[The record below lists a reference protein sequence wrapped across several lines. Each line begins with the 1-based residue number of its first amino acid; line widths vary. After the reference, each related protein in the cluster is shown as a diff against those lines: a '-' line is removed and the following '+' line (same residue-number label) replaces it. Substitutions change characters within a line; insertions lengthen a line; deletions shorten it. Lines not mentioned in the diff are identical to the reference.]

1 MMKGHFTLLPPL
13 LLILLIQQQGP
24 SEAFNLEPRVGIIK
38 KGHPGSYFGFS
49 VASHVILGY
58 GSNPKESIILV
69 GAPLDIQNGQRE
81 GSLWKCSFTSSPG
94 DCAEIQSYGGLYGDR
109 GESNGQWLGVA
120 VHSQGPGKQVIVCA
134 HRYVKKEFQHRWGN
148 GRCFTLSQDLE
159 HLATW
164 DPCEGRDKKKAHE
177 SWGFCQAGTSA
188 LLTEDNTAL
197 IGSPGPFTCR
207 GTVFAMSVE
216 DDFLFRDKTHYHT
229 PIKDGDAPVG
239 KYSYLGMSLT
249 AGNFLPPS
257 RSCGQKLSYAS
268 GAPRDGSSGKV
279 FIFVKCND
287 KLMHVQRVLTGD
299 GFASSFGYSLTT
311 LDLNGDGYTELIV
324 GAPFYKDSGAVYIY
338 KNTANGIEFDAQRRV
353 LLPSADSP
361 RESRFGFSLANAGDL
376 NNDGKSDLIVG
387 APYDGPGKVFVYM
400 GNNDEERNEEE
411 DEEGEIAILGQV
423 IKSES
428 LPSSEP
434 IRTFGYSLS
443 GGVDI
448 DMNNHSDI
456 VVGAYESDAAVII
469 RSRPVIDIITWFG
482 KRPRVID
489 PTLMGCES
497 DLMSDEVCFG
507 IESCFLIKNFPPNIE
522 TTHIKYTLDAEIFP
536 GGRHVS
542 RVRFGDK
549 RSNSSYQSE
558 KIIAV
563 ERDSLTGCFYETA
576 YLREGTLDI
585 RNPIKFLLT
594 LKLQQDE
601 PRLGRGR
608 GGFIPPPPN
617 INQFPILNAQEAQKQ
632 LDIPFQKS
640 CGEDDLCHSHLSAE
654 ILVDGSNE
662 KGILEVRDRKEV
674 AFSVRVTNAGEP
686 AYTAQ
691 VVIAIDHNSFNFVG
705 RSDSNKDINCDYLR
719 SQRIV
724 CNLGNPYSANRTD
737 ELRFRVIPKEG
748 IRSNLVYFNA
758 TTNTTSEDVAP
769 DRRHNLLLQIAKRAE
784 VSIRSSVHPSEIW
797 YGGSVLGES
806 AMKFISDVG
815 SKVTHTFQVFN
826 EGPWHV
832 RELDVVIDWP
842 YQLQPPRLPPFHNST
857 SKEGKW
863 LLYLS
868 ETPEIL
874 PTGAGQCFLG
884 SRAVNALGLSNRR
897 RVMGNRGSPLA
908 QTPPK
913 YIYRTEKRRSRR
925 SPHIL
930 DCDSCLC
937 HSFTCRLYDLR
948 ANESVVI
955 KFKSRVWNSTL
966 VEDFSGSVSILTS
979 ARIIL
984 PDDLD
989 QSRENDATSVPIFG
1003 HPFLNEGMDAV
1014 PIWIILLSV
1023 LVGLIVVSCISMLL
1037 WKLGFFRR
1045 SRYGAISSD
1054 EDDVMISAKISSGG
1068 PLKGDEY
1075 IS

>member
-1 MMKGHFTLLPPL
+1 MTTKTLFFSSSAFFSWFL
-13 LLILLIQQQGP
+13 LLTFFLQPTLH
-24 SEAFNLEPRVGIIK
+24 FNLEPRIGIIK
-38 KGHPGSYFGFS
+38 KGNPGSYFGFS
-49 VASHVILGY
+49 VASHVIL
-58 GSNPKESIILV
+58 SPSRSPESVILV
-69 GAPLDIQNGQRE
+69 GAPLDRRRPDSDEE
-81 GSLWKCSFTSSPG
+81 GSLWKCSFTSSPN
-94 DCAEIQSYGGLYGDR
+94 DCDQINNYGGIYGDQ
-109 GESNGQWLGVA
+109 GESSGQWLGVA

-148 GRCFTLSQDLE
+148 GRCFTLSQNLE

-177 SWGFCQAGTSA
+177 SWGYCQAGTSA
-188 LLTEDNTAL
+188 LLTDDNTAL
-197 IGSPGPFTCR
+197 IGSPGPFTWR
-207 GTVFAMSVE
+207 GTVFAMSIE

-249 AGNFLPPS
+249 AGNFLPTS
-257 RSCGQKLSYAS
+257 RSCGQRLSYAS

-299 GFASSFGYSLTT
+299 GFASSFGYSLSTV
-311 LDLNGDGYTELIV
+311 DLNGDGYFELIV
-324 GAPFYKDSGAVYIY
+324 GAPFYSGTGAVYIY

-353 LLPSADSP
+353 LLPNKRSP
-361 RESRFGFSLANAGDL
+361 RESRFGFAVADGGDL
-376 NNDGKSDLIVG
+376 NNDGKNDLLVG
-387 APYDGPGKVFVYM
+387 APYDGNGKVFVYM
-400 GNNDEERNEEE
+400 GNND
-411 DEEGEIAILGQV
+411 DEEGEEIVRLGQ
-423 IKSES
+423 IIESES
-428 LPSSEP
+428 LPHVEP

-456 VVGAYESDAAVII
+456 VVGAYESDIAVII

-489 PTLMGCES
+489 PTLKGCES

-536 GGRHVS
+536 GGRRVS

-608 GGFIPPPPN
+608 RGFIPPPPN
-617 INQFPILNAQEAQKQ
+617 INQFPILNAQEAQKH

-640 CGEDDLCHSHLSAE
+640 CGDDDLCHSQLSAT
-654 ILVDGSNE
+654 ILVDGANDV
-662 KGILEVRDRKEV
+662 GVLEVRDRKEV
-674 AFSVRVTNAGEP
+674 AFSVQIRNDGEP
-686 AYTAQ
+686 AYTAT
-691 VVIAIDHNSFNFVG
+691 VLIEIDPHSFNFVG
-705 RSDSNKDINCDYLR
+705 RSDSNKDINCEYLR
-719 SQRIV
+719 SQKIV
-724 CNLGNPYSANRTD
+724 CDLGNPYGANRTD
-737 ELRFRVIPKEG
+737 NLLFRVIPKKTIG
-748 IRSNLVYFNA
+748 SRLVYFNT
-758 TTNTTSEDVAP
+758 TTNTTSEDIAQS
-769 DRRHNLLLQIAKRAE
+769 RISNLRLQIAKRAE
-784 VSIRSSVHPSEIW
+784 VSIRSSVHPNEIW

-815 SKVTHTFQVFN
+815 TKVTHTFQVFN

-832 RELDVVIDWP
+832 QELDVVIDWP
-842 YQLQPPRLPPFHNST
+842 YQLKPPLIPPHYNTT

-868 ETPEIL
+868 ETPEVL

-884 SRAVNALGLSNRR
+884 SRAVNALGLSMRR
-897 RVMGNRGSPLA
+897 HGGG
-908 QTPPK
+908 
-913 YIYRTEKRRSRR
+913 YRTPLRRLPPTNISTVEEALRDFF
-925 SPHIL
+925 I
-930 DCDSCLC
+930 
-937 HSFTCRLYDLR
+937 DLVDP
-948 ANESVVI
+948 S
-955 KFKSRVWNSTL
+955 
-966 VEDFSGSVSILTS
+966 
-979 ARIIL
+979 
-984 PDDLD
+984 
-989 QSRENDATSVPIFG
+989 
-1003 HPFLNEGMDAV
+1003 
-1014 PIWIILLSV
+1014 
-1023 LVGLIVVSCISMLL
+1023 
-1037 WKLGFFRR
+1037 
-1045 SRYGAISSD
+1045 
-1054 EDDVMISAKISSGG
+1054 
-1068 PLKGDEY
+1068 
-1075 IS
+1075 

>member
-1 MMKGHFTLLPPL
+1 MTTNTLFFSSSAFFSWFL
-13 LLILLIQQQGP
+13 LLTFFLQPTLH
-24 SEAFNLEPRVGIIK
+24 FNLEPRIGIIK
-38 KGHPGSYFGFS
+38 KGNPGSYFGFS
-49 VASHVILGY
+49 VASHVIL
-58 GSNPKESIILV
+58 SPSRSPESVILV
-69 GAPLDIQNGQRE
+69 GAPLDRRRPDTDEE
-81 GSLWKCSFTSSPG
+81 GSLWKCSFTSSPN
-94 DCAEIQSYGGLYGDR
+94 DCDQINNYGGIYGDQ
-109 GESNGQWLGVA
+109 GESSGQWLGVA

-148 GRCFTLSQDLE
+148 GRCFTLSQNLE

-164 DPCEGRDKKKAHE
+164 DPCEGRDKKKLMNPGAIARLVQVH
-177 SWGFCQAGTSA
+177 SLQMTTQPLSA
-188 LLTEDNTAL
+188 LL
-197 IGSPGPFTCR
+197 
-207 GTVFAMSVE
+207 V
-216 DDFLFRDKTHYHT
+216 
-229 PIKDGDAPVG
+229 
-239 KYSYLGMSLT
+239 
-249 AGNFLPPS
+249 PS
-257 RSCGQKLSYAS
+257 RGGARFSPCPSKMTSFFVTKLIIILQSRMGMLLCGQRLSYAS

-279 FIFVKCND
+279 FIFFW
-287 KLMHVQRVLTGD
+287 LL
-299 GFASSFGYSLTT
+299 SLSTV
-311 LDLNGDGYTELIV
+311 DLNGDGYFELIV
-324 GAPFYKDSGAVYIY
+324 GAPFYSGTGAVYIY

-353 LLPSADSP
+353 LLPNKRSP
-361 RESRFGFSLANAGDL
+361 RESRFGFAVADGGDL
-376 NNDGKSDLIVG
+376 NNDGKNDLLVG
-387 APYDGPGKVFVYM
+387 APYDGNGKVFVYM
-400 GNNDEERNEEE
+400 GNND
-411 DEEGEIAILGQV
+411 DEEGEEIVRLGQ
-423 IKSES
+423 IIESES
-428 LPSSEP
+428 LPHVEP

-456 VVGAYESDAAVII
+456 VVGAYESDIAVII

-489 PTLMGCES
+489 PTLKGCES

-536 GGRHVS
+536 GGRRVS

-608 GGFIPPPPN
+608 RGFIPPPPN
-617 INQFPILNAQEAQKQ
+617 INQFPILNAQEAQKH

-640 CGEDDLCHSHLSAE
+640 CGDDDLCHSQLSAT
-654 ILVDGSNE
+654 ILVDGANDV
-662 KGILEVRDRKEV
+662 GVLEVRDRKEV
-674 AFSVRVTNAGEP
+674 AFSVQIRNDGEP
-686 AYTAQ
+686 AYTAT
-691 VVIAIDHNSFNFVG
+691 VLIEIDPHSFNFVG
-705 RSDSNKDINCDYLR
+705 RSDSNKDINCEYLR
-719 SQRIV
+719 SQKIV
-724 CNLGNPYSANRTD
+724 CDLGNPYGANRTD
-737 ELRFRVIPKEG
+737 NLLFRVIPKKTIG
-748 IRSNLVYFNA
+748 SRLVYFNT
-758 TTNTTSEDVAP
+758 TTNTTSEDIAQS
-769 DRRHNLLLQIAKRAE
+769 RISNLRLQIAKRAE
-784 VSIRSSVHPSEIW
+784 VSIRSSVHPNEIW

-815 SKVTHTFQVFN
+815 TKVTHTFQVFN

-832 RELDVVIDWP
+832 QELDIVIDWP
-842 YQLQPPRLPPFHNST
+842 YQLKPPLIPPHYNTT

-868 ETPEIL
+868 ETPEVL

-884 SRAVNALGLSNRR
+884 SRAVNALGLSMRR
-897 RVMGNRGSPLA
+897 HGGG
-908 QTPPK
+908 
-913 YIYRTEKRRSRR
+913 YRTPLEEASSNKYLYSRR
-925 SPHIL
+925 SSERLLYRPRRSLLEPLSGSHQL

-948 ANESVVI
+948 ANEM
-955 KFKSRVWNSTL
+955 
-966 VEDFSGSVSILTS
+966 SIVTS

-989 QSRENDATSVPIFG
+989 QSRENDHTAVPILG
-1003 HPFLNEGMDAV
+1003 HPFLVEGIDAV

-1023 LVGLIVVSCISMLL
+1023 LIGLIVVSCISMLL

-1054 EDDVMISAKISSGG
+1054 EDDVMISAKISSG